1 MRSAMANATRLK
13 PADNDPIWSAGTEP
27 QRARPTMPDRQ
38 PPPRDPSPGI
48 EREGVKASLYRILQ
62 SAGPPV

>member
-1 MRSAMANATRLK
+1 MANATRLK

-27 QRARPTMPDRQ
+27 QRARPMMPDRQ
-38 PPPRDPSPGI
+38 PPRRDPSPGI
-48 EREGVKASLYRILQ
+48 ERQGVKASLYRILQ

>member
-1 MRSAMANATRLK
+1 M
-13 PADNDPIWSAGTEP
+13 
-27 QRARPTMPDRQ
+27 MPDRQ
-38 PPPRDPSPGI
+38 PPRRDPSPGI